1 MGDSPDINHEHAHMI
16 PEVGDLKSSAM
27 THRFGDCFNPPGLT
41 NFLGV
46 VQAVVDLTGLR
57 CLNFPPF
64 GTSDTVSGT
73 FVIDGRHFPSLGV
86 PVTFTWYPDRIVREA
101 NYKGFN
107 FTSVTALAL
116 NAMAAVTE
124 ITVENRSGETRKIEV
139 GLRVQGRVTNST
151 DSWAAFLPP
160 QELDNTAR
168 VDHERGAVVF
178 SAQQSRAVS
187 IQGIYPRADSVNK
200 SGFRYVLNLH
210 PGEKQQISYVN
221 TIAETESEAHSIYD
235 KLIRDVTGE
244 LNRVR
249 ANWNAELEAIYT
261 PGNGRYAGHL
271 PELDT
276 ADTEIRKLYWMGA
289 LGVIYFRRDSPF
301 SVLGRTY
308 DTLMPRYWQT
318 VTFIWDY
325 FLSMQ
330 VHALLDP
337 GVMRKYLEHWMCTD
351 THQHFGTEYLTGGPV
366 GNWYSVND
374 FAMVSMVREYI
385 RWTGDLAWLEKPVA
399 GTDKRVIDFLG
410 DYAQQWKYFQ
420 SANKLADY
428 GGINNLLECVSTY
441 THEVASLNVANVHN
455 MRVAADLMEAS
466 GRGGPRSDKLRQESE
481 RLLEAVHSLY
491 VETKGYWQ
499 ARHSDGEMYE
509 VRHCYDLLTVLNTI
523 PDDLSEQQKAEM
535 VSFFKREIQTA
546 TWMRALSPADENVL
560 FDVRPDHQW
569 TGAYPAWPSETARGL
584 YRIGAADL
592 AFNWLKGL
600 ARSANQGPF
609 AQAHFA
615 DGVVSLEERGARKA
629 PSDTPYITDWA
640 CSSSGSWVTV
650 ILEGI
655 FGLRAS
661 LTNELTAKPQFAS
674 FDPRASLRNIAYQGD
689 LYTITKDGITSQN

>member
-1 MGDSPDINHEHAHMI
+1 MI
-16 PEVGDLKSSAM
+16 PEVEDLKSSAM

-73 FVIDGRHFPSLGV
+73 FVIDGRHFPSLGI

-101 NYKGFN
+101 DYKGFH

-116 NAMAAVTE
+116 KKMAVMTKVT
-124 ITVENRSGETRKIEV
+124 IENRSGETREIEI
-139 GLRVQGRVTNST
+139 GLNVQGHVTKST

-160 QELDNTAR
+160 QESNNVAR
-168 VDHERGAVVF
+168 IDRERGAVVF
-178 SAQQSRAVS
+178 SAQQSCAVS
-187 IQGIYPRADSVNK
+187 IQGMYPRADSVKK
-200 SGFRYVLNLH
+200 SGFRYALNLH
-210 PGEKQQISYVN
+210 PGETQQISYVN
-221 TIAETESEAHSIYD
+221 TIAETEIEASSIYD
-235 KLIRDVTGE
+235 SFIRDVTGE
-244 LNRVR
+244 LGRVR
-249 ANWNAELEAIYT
+249 ENWNAELKAIYT
-261 PGNGRYAGHL
+261 PGNDQYAGHL

-276 ADTEIRKLYWMGA
+276 TDAEIRKLYWMGA

-351 THQHFGTEYLTGGPV
+351 THKHFGTEYLTGGPV

-374 FAMVSMVREYI
+374 FAMVSMVREYT
-385 RWTGDLAWLEKPVA
+385 RWTGDVDWLEKPVA
-399 GTDKRVIDFLG
+399 GTEKRVIDFLS
-410 DYAQQWKYFQ
+410 DYAQQWKSFQ

-455 MRVAADLMEAS
+455 MRVAADLIEAS
-466 GRGGPRSDKLRQESE
+466 GRGGSRSDKFRRESE
-481 RLLEAVHSLY
+481 RLLEAIQSLY
-491 VETKGYWQ
+491 VETKGYWR
-499 ARHSDGEMYE
+499 ARHPDGEMYE

-523 PDDLSEQQKAEM
+523 PDDLSAQQKAEM
-535 VSFFKREIQTA
+535 VDFFKREIQTA
-546 TWMRALSPADENVL
+546 TWMHALSPADENVL
-560 FDVRPDHQW
+560 FHVRPDHQW

-615 DGVVSLEERGARKA
+615 DGVISLEEGGARKA

-640 CSSSGSWVTV
+640 CSSNGSWVTV

-655 FGLRAS
+655 FGLRAT
-661 LTNELTAKPQFAS
+661 LTNGLTATLQFAS
-674 FDPRASLRNIAYQGD
+674 FDPSASLHNIAYQGN
-689 LYTITKDGITSQN
+689 LYTVTKDGIASQS

>member
-1 MGDSPDINHEHAHMI
+1 MI

-46 VQAVVDLTGLR
+46 VQAVMDLTGLR

-64 GTSDTVSGT
+64 GTADTVSGT
-73 FVIDGRHFPSLGV
+73 FVIDGRHFPSLGI

-101 NYKGFN
+101 NYKGFH
-107 FTSVTALAL
+107 FTSVSALAW
-116 NAMAAVTE
+116 NKMAAVTE
-124 ITVENRSGETRKIEV
+124 ITIENRSGGTRKIEV
-139 GLRVQGRVTNST
+139 GLRVQGRVTRSM

-160 QELDNTAR
+160 QELKNTTR

-178 SAQQSRAVS
+178 SAQQSHAVS
-187 IQGIYPRADSVNK
+187 IQGMYPRADSVRNI
-200 SGFRYVLNLH
+200 GFQYVLNLQ

-221 TIAETESEAHSIYD
+221 TIAETESEAHSTYD

-249 ANWNAELEAIYT
+249 ENWNAELKAIYT
-261 PGNGRYAGHL
+261 PGNDQYAGHL

-276 ADTEIRKLYWMGA
+276 TDTEIRKLYWMGA
-289 LGVIYFRRDSPF
+289 LGVIYFRRDSSF

-337 GVMRKYLEHWMCTD
+337 EVMRKYLEHWMCTD
-351 THQHFGTEYLTGGPV
+351 TYKHFGTEYLTGGPV

-374 FAMVSMVREYI
+374 YAMVSMVREYTH
-385 RWTGDLAWLEKPVA
+385 WTGDVDWLEKPVA
-399 GTDKRVIDFLG
+399 GTQKRVIDFLN
-410 DYAQQWKYFQ
+410 DYAQQWKIFQ
-420 SANKLADY
+420 SVNNLADY

-455 MRVAADLMEAS
+455 MRIAADLLEAT
-466 GRGGPRSDKLRQESE
+466 GRGGAGSDRLRQESE
-481 RLLEAVHSLY
+481 GLLEAIQSLY

-499 ARHSDGEMYE
+499 ARHPDGEMYE

-523 PDDLSEQQKAEM
+523 PDDLSERQKAEM
-535 VSFFKREIQTA
+535 VSFFKREIQTN
-546 TWMRALSPADENVL
+546 TWMHALSPADENVL

-584 YRIGAADL
+584 YRIGEADL
-592 AFNWLKGL
+592 AFSWLKGL

-615 DGVVSLEERGARKA
+615 DGVISLEEGGARKA

-640 CSSSGSWVTV
+640 CSSNGSWVTV

-655 FGLRAS
+655 FGLRAT
-661 LTNELTAKPQFAS
+661 LTNGLTAKPQFAS
-674 FDPRASLRNIAYQGD
+674 FDPRASLRNIAYQGE
-689 LYTITKDGITSQN
+689 LYTVTKDGITSQN